1 MAKPLTAFSVKSA
14 KPGTQRKE
22 IRDANCRGLYLVV
35 QPAGAKSWAF
45 RYRFNGKPKK
55 LTIGP
60 VYLGNDEPETVAL
73 DCPCTLAGARKLAGE
88 ADLQVAR
95 GIDPGVHK
103 KREKRDA
110 RQRAASAE
118 QLDRDTVEAVARIFI
133 ERHARRNTR
142 KTSWLETARLLGLKP
157 DPEDDRKLVR
167 TDSGGEVMSQWGD
180 RTIHEITRRD
190 VNELLDRIVS
200 RGSPVA
206 ANRTLAAVRKMFAW
220 AVSKDILKTIS
231 PCAGVERPFKET
243 SRKRSLSDDE
253 LRLVWRGAEA
263 IGAPFGA
270 LVKLLILTLQRR
282 DEVGEMRRAELRLP
296 EHLWIIPKERVKN
309 GQEHE
314 VPLSAAA
321 ISIFESLPQIG
332 RSGLLF
338 TTTGETP
345 VSGFSRVKRRLDSE
359 ILKLQKADA
368 IKRGEDPATVEP
380 IPHWTLH
387 DLRRTGASGMAPL
400 GIALHVVEKV
410 LNHTS
415 GSFGGVAGIYQKYD
429 FFNEQRSALAAWAS
443 HVESVVSGK
452 QPANVVALRSVTS
465 GAQS

>member
-1 MAKPLTAFSVKSA
+1 MAKPLTAFSVKAA
-14 KPGTQRKE
+14 KPGTARRE
-22 IRDANCRGLYLVV
+22 IRDAGCRGLYLVV
-35 QPAGAKSWAF
+35 QPAAGAKSWAF

-103 KREKRDA
+103 KREKREA

-118 QLDRDTVEAVARIFI
+118 QLDRDTLEAVARLFI
-133 ERHARRNTR
+133 ERHGQRNTR
-142 KTSWLETARLLGLKP
+142 KTTWLESARLLGLKP
-157 DPEDDRKLVR
+157 DPDDDKKLIR
-167 TDSGGEVMSQWGD
+167 TESGGEVLSMWSG

-200 RGSPVA
+200 RGSPVT
-206 ANRTLAAVRKMFAW
+206 ANRALAAIRKMFSW
-220 AVSKDILKTIS
+220 AVSKDIVKTS
-231 PCAGVERPFKET
+231 PCEGVTRPFEET
-243 SRKRSLSDDE
+243 ARDRALTDDE

-263 IGAPFGA
+263 VGRPFHE

-282 DEVGEMRRAELRLP
+282 DEVGEMRRSELRMQ
-296 EHLWIIPKERVKN
+296 EHSWVIPKERVKN

-321 ISIFESLPQIG
+321 ISIFQSLPQIG
-332 RSGLLF
+332 RSGFLF
-338 TTTGETP
+338 TTTGEAP
-345 VSGFSRVKRRLDSE
+345 ASGFSRVKRRLDFE

-368 IKRGEDPATVEP
+368 IKRGENPDTVKP
-380 IPHWTLH
+380 LPHWTLH
-387 DLRRTGASGMAPL
+387 DLRRTGASGMAKL
-400 GIALHVVEKV
+400 GIPMHVVEKI

-415 GSFGGVAGIYQKYD
+415 GSFGGVAGVYQRYNFADEKK
-429 FFNEQRSALAAWAS
+429 NALDAWAS
-443 HVESVVSGK
+443 HVESLVTGK
-452 QPANVVALRSVTS
+452 RPANVISLASAMRL
-465 GAQS
+465 

>member
-1 MAKPLTAFSVKSA
+1 MAKPLTAYSVKAA
-14 KPGTQRKE
+14 KPGPQRKE
-22 IRDANCRGLYLVV
+22 IRDAGSRGLYLVV

-73 DCPCTLAGARKLAGE
+73 DYPCTLAGARKLAGE

-95 GIDPGVHK
+95 GIDPAVGK
-103 KREKRDA
+103 KREKRAA
-110 RQRAASAE
+110 RQRAADTE
-118 QLDRDTVEAVARIFI
+118 RLDQDTVEAVARIFI
-133 ERHARRNTR
+133 ERHAQRNTR
-142 KTSWLETARLLGLKP
+142 RTSWIETARLIGLKP

-167 TDSGGEVMSQWGD
+167 TESGGEVMSQWGD

-206 ANRTLAAVRKMFAW
+206 ANRALAAIRKMFGW
-220 AVSKDILKTIS
+220 AVSKDIVKAS
-231 PCAGVERPFKET
+231 PCEGVTRPFEET
-243 SRKRSLSDDE
+243 SRDRTLSDDE

-263 IGAPFGA
+263 VGRPFGE
-270 LVKLLILTLQRR
+270 LIKLLILTLQRR
-282 DEVGEMRRAELRLP
+282 DEVAEMRRPELRLQ
-296 EHLWIIPKERVKN
+296 EQLWVIPKERVKN

-314 VPLSAAA
+314 VALAAAA
-321 ISIFESLPQIG
+321 ISVFEGLPHIG

-338 TTTGETP
+338 TTNGRTS
-345 VSGFSRVKRRLDSE
+345 VSDFGGAKRRLDSE

-368 IKRGEDPATVEP
+368 IKRGEDPDAVEP

-387 DLRRTGASGMAPL
+387 DLRRTGASRMAEL
-400 GIALHVVEKV
+400 GIQLPVVEKI
-410 LNHTS
+410 LNHSS
-415 GSFGGVAGIYQKYD
+415 GSFRGVAGVYQRYGFAK
-429 FFNEQRSALAAWAS
+429 EKRAALDAWAS
-443 HVESVVSGK
+443 HVETVVSGK
-452 QPANVVALRSVTS
+452 QPTNVIPLHKA
-465 GAQS
+465 GA